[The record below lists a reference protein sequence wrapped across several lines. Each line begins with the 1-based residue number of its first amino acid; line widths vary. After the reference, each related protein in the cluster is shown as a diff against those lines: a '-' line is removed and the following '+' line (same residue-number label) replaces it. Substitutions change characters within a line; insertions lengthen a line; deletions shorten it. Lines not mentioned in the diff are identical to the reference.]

1 MNHHF
6 LGAPPIVITFDPT
19 FIPAN
24 LKKKNN

>member
-1 MNHHF
+1 MHHHF
-6 LGAPPIVITFDPT
+6 LGAPPIVITLYPT